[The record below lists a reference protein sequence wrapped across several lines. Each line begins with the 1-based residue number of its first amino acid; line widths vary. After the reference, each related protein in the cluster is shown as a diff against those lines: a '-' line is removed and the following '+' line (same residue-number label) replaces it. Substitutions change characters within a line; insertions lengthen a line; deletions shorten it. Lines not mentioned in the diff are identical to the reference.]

1 MPHVAGVG
9 DAKHLVAPA
18 RQDGEARAEA
28 VDDVRR
34 LLRPDGRPVVRS
46 IDGAAPVWARTW
58 TLYHRRMIA
67 PPRDEAEL
75 LARARALRGMPVE
88 ATGVHRKGKLGER
101 VERALGASGGSTATM
116 DFPSLGVEL
125 KTIPLDLARRAPRES
140 TFVCAVSLV
149 DADRAE
155 WATSWVRA
163 KLSRVL
169 WVPVEVHADGA
180 RRIGEARLWSPSP
193 EQERILAGDFEEILG
208 RIGLGDVEGVT
219 ARLGRWLQLRPKAA
233 HGRVRTL
240 VRAAEGELVATV
252 PRGFYL
258 RARFT
263 GAILR
268 DGLALP

>member
-1 MPHVAGVG
+1 MP
-9 DAKHLVAPA
+9 
-18 RQDGEARAEA
+18 AE
-28 VDDVRR
+28 
-34 LLRPDGRPVVRS
+34 
-46 IDGAAPVWARTW
+46 
-58 TLYHRRMIA
+58 
-67 PPRDEAEL
+67 PR
-75 LARARALRGMPVE
+75 
-88 ATGVHRKGKLGER
+88 GVHGKGKLGER
-101 VERALGASGGSTATM
+101 IERALGASGGSTATW
-116 DFPSLGVEL
+116 DFPALGVEL
-125 KTIPLDLARRAPRES
+125 KTIPLDAARGTPRES
-140 TFVCAVSLV
+140 TFVCAVSLA

-169 WVPVEVHADGA
+169 WVPVEVDEDGT
-180 RRIGEARLWSPSP
+180 RRIGEARLWSPSS
-193 EQERILAGDFEEILG
+193 EQESILAGDFEEILG
-208 RIGLGDVEGVT
+208 RVGVGDIEGVT
-219 ARLGRWLQLRPKAA
+219 AHLGRWLQLRPKAA